1 MLIWIWST
9 EPIILLSG
17 YSNFLGRRRIGNV
30 AASGLRSVRAGV
42 PPSQNFLICR
52 APGFVNITIR
62 IVFMSLFTWMS
73 IDTFQVRAER

>member
-1 MLIWIWST
+1 M
-9 EPIILLSG
+9 ILLSG

-52 APGFVNITIR
+52 APGFYGFREYHHSRTL
-62 IVFMSLFTWMS
+62 VFMSLFTWMS